1 MPSTETQDS
10 KTVLIIDD
18 DADVRNLVR
27 AGLESRGTQVLEA
40 ANGQEGYALALRS
53 KPDLVLLDILMPV
66 MDGLT
71 TCQRL
76 RQKSTLPILF
86 LSTRDEERDIIEGL
100 GLGADGY
107 LTKPFRIGE
116 LVAHVE
122 ATLRRT
128 GQYQRPASTEKVFSI
143 GDIVVNFTNMRATKG
158 GRELPLTPTEFR
170 ILNYF
175 NEHPGEVVSRDQLL
189 EEIWGESPEGIL
201 TRTVDTHI
209 ARLRKKIEP
218 YPDQPQYIQTVS
230 GVGYRMILEE
240 DE

>member
-1 MPSTETQDS
+1 MNQ
-10 KTVLIIDD
+10 KTVLIVDD
-18 DADVRNLVR
+18 DVDVRNLVR
-27 AGLESRGTQVLEA
+27 AGLENRGIQVVEA
-40 ANGQEGYALALRS
+40 VNGMEGYNAALRQ

-71 TCQRL
+71 MCQRL
-76 RQKSTLPILF
+76 RQKTTTPILF
-86 LSTRDEERDIIEGL
+86 LSSRDEERDIVEGL

-107 LTKPFRIGE
+107 LTKPFRVGE

-122 ATLRRT
+122 AALRRME
-128 GQYQRPASTEKVFSI
+128 QYQRPVSTEKVFSI
-143 GDIVVNFTNMRATKG
+143 GDIVVNFTGLRATKG

-189 EEIWGESPEGIL
+189 VEIWGESPEGVL

-218 YPDQPQYIQTVS
+218 YPDQPRYIQTVS
-230 GVGYRMILEE
+230 GVGYRMCLDDDEE
-240 DE
+240 

>member
-1 MPSTETQDS
+1 MSS
-10 KTVLIIDD
+10 KTVLIVDD

-27 AGLESRGTQVLEA
+27 AGLESRGVTVVEA
-40 ANGQEGYALALRS
+40 ANGAVGYNAVLQQ

-71 TCQRL
+71 MCQRL
-76 RQKSTLPILF
+76 RQKSMVPILF
-86 LSTRDEERDIIEGL
+86 LSSRDEERDIIEGL

-107 LTKPFRIGE
+107 VTKPFRVGE
-116 LVAHVE
+116 LVANVE
-122 ATLRRT
+122 AVLRRT
-128 GQYQRPASTEKVFSI
+128 GQYQRPSSSENVFNI
-143 GDIVVNFTNMRATKG
+143 GDIVVNFTGLRATKG

-175 NEHPGEVVSRDQLL
+175 HEHPNETVSRDQLL
-189 EEIWGESPEGIL
+189 MEIWGESPEGIL

-218 YPDQPQYIQTVS
+218 YPDQPTYIQTVS
-230 GVGYRMILEE
+230 GVGYRMSLDE
-240 DE
+240 DEF

>member
-1 MPSTETQDS
+1 MSS
-10 KTVLIIDD
+10 KTVLIVDD

-27 AGLESRGTQVLEA
+27 AGLESRGVTVLEA
-40 ANGQEGYALALRS
+40 ENGAAGYTIAVQK

-76 RQKSTLPILF
+76 RQKSTMPILF
-86 LSTRDEERDIIEGL
+86 LSSRDEERDIIEGL

-107 LTKPFRIGE
+107 LTKPFRVGE
-116 LVAHVE
+116 LVANVE
-122 ATLRRT
+122 AALRRS
-128 GQYQRPASTEKVFSI
+128 GQYQRPVSSEKVFNI
-143 GDIVVNFTNMRATKG
+143 GDIVVNFTGLRATKG

-175 NEHPGEVVSRDQLL
+175 HEHPNEVVSRDQLL
-189 EEIWGESPEGIL
+189 MEIWGESPEGVL

-218 YPDQPQYIQTVS
+218 YPDQPTYIQTVS
-230 GVGYRMILEE
+230 GVGYRMSLDE
-240 DE
+240 DEF